1 MINPSVFKAYDVR
14 GLYPSEITEE
24 VFYQLGRAFVA
35 YLGPGKYA
43 VTRDMR
49 VSSPSLTKAFIDG
62 AVKQGGTI
70 IDYGML
76 GTDQMYFAVAADD
89 LDGGAQVTASHNPGQ
104 YNGCKMVRKEAFPL
118 SGDAGIKEMK
128 EMILAGSIPAPPA
141 SPGTVEQRQVLDRY
155 VEHVMSFVDER
166 AIKPCNVVLDAGSGV
181 AGIVAPPLFDRLPCK
196 TTRLCFEVDGTFPN
210 HEANPLIEEN
220 RRDITAEVVNQK
232 ADIGIAWDGDAD
244 RCFFLDGT
252 GEFIAGDFVTALLA
266 ENILLKHPGETIIYD
281 VRASYAVKD
290 VVARYGGKALM
301 NRVGHAF
308 IKRRMRE
315 ENGIFGGEVTGH
327 YYFRDNFYADNGFI
341 PALMILELMS
351 KKNLSLRDLLKPLRE
366 KYFIS
371 GEINTTVAS
380 MDVAATKIAELRTRY
395 ADGNPYDLDG
405 VSAEY
410 PDWHFN
416 VRQSNTEPLL
426 RLNLE
431 GLTPEIMEKRR
442 DELLDIIR
450 G

>member
-14 GLYPSEITEE
+14 GLYPSEITEDL
-24 VFYQLGRAFVA
+24 FHQLGRAFVA

-49 VSSPSLTKAFIDG
+49 VSSPSLSKAFIDG
-62 AVKQGGTI
+62 AVKQGGTVV
-70 IDYGML
+70 DYGLL
-76 GTDQMYFAVAADD
+76 GTDQMYYAVAADD
-89 LDGGAQVTASHNPGQ
+89 LDGGAQITASHNPGE
-104 YNGCKMVRKEAFPL
+104 YNGCKLVRKEAFPL
-118 SGDAGIKEMK
+118 SGEAGIKEMK
-128 EMILAGSIPAPPA
+128 EMILAGSIPPAPPA
-141 SPGTVEQRQVLDRY
+141 PGRVEQRDILDRY
-155 VEHVMSFVDER
+155 VDHVMSFVDEQS
-166 AIKPCNVVLDAGSGV
+166 IKPFNVVLDAGSGV
-181 AGIVAPPLFDRLPCK
+181 AGIVAPRLFDRLPCK

-220 RRDITAEVVNQK
+220 RRDITAEVIKQK

-252 GEFIAGDFVTALLA
+252 GEFIAGDFITALLA
-266 ENILLKHPGETIIYD
+266 EAILLKHPRETIIYD

-290 VVARYGGKALM
+290 VVARYGGKAVM

-351 KKNLSLRDLLKPLRE
+351 KKGMSLRDLLKPLRE

-371 GEINTTVAS
+371 GEINTKVAS
-380 MDVAATKIAELRTRY
+380 MDVAAQKIEMLKQRY
-395 ADGNPYDLDG
+395 ASGNPYDLDG
-405 VSAEY
+405 VSAEF

-431 GLTPEIMEKRR
+431 GLTPEIMAQRR
-442 DELLDIIR
+442 DEVLGIIR